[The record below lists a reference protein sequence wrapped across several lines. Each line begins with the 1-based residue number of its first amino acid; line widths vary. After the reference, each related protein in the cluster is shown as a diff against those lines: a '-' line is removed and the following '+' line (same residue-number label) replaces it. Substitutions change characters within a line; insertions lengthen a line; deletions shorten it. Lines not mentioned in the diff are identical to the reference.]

1 MEVEASEMPKKKNLN
16 VEGKALFFMGTDHP
30 IRRFSKSI
38 VERQHFDNVIL
49 FLIVFSTFMLM
60 LETPLNDPKSEQ
72 ADNLYYIDIVV
83 TALFTIE
90 LILKV
95 IVFGFMFNGKDSY
108 IRNAW
113 NIMDF
118 IIVAFS
124 LVSLSMRDAGSN
136 LGAIKTLRILR
147 VLRPLRMISRNQ
159 GLKIAVNSLIN
170 SIPYIGDVIVVSLL
184 FLLLFAILCTN
195 FFKGK
200 FHSCIVN
207 EDIYETMSERARGL
221 L

>member
-1 MEVEASEMPKKKNLN
+1 ML
-16 VEGKALFFMGTDHP
+16 
-30 IRRFSKSI
+30 
-38 VERQHFDNVIL
+38 IL
-49 FLIVFSTFMLM
+49 ES
-60 LETPLNDPKSEQ
+60 PLNDPKSKS

-124 LVSLSMRDAGSN
+124 LISLSLRDAGSN
-136 LGAIKTLRILR
+136 LSAIKTLRMLR

-170 SIPYIGDVIVVSLL
+170 AIPYIGDVIVVSLL

-195 FFKGK
+195 FYKGS
-200 FHSCIVN
+200 FFTCTFNGDMFEGVS
-207 EDIYETMSERARGL
+207 EDVQDEL
-221 L
+221 